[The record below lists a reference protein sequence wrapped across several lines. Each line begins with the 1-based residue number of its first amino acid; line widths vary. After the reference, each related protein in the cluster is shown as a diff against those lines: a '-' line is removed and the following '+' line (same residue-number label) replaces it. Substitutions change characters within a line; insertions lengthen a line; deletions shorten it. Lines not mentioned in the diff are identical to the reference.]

1 MTAWTITLKNEN
13 ETESLLQSSVAT
25 YSLKRF
31 NDDYSQ
37 LRSSIEIGID
47 DCDFFQPN
55 MLGQKFDITMKCEP
69 YNASEKNIF
78 GAILVDITKSI
89 QGENMHVVANWSY
102 LEDESFPQTINVDL
116 YPTYNIIESF
126 NNLSNH
132 IEFQAIY
139 TDGAIELFRQDF
151 DQKADW
157 RLLGF

>member
-1 MTAWTITLKNEN
+1 MTGWTITLKKEN
-13 ETESLLQSSVAT
+13 ETDSSLQSPVTT
-25 YSLKRF
+25 YSLQRL

-37 LRSSIEIGID
+37 LRSNLEVTIEN
-47 DCDFFQPN
+47 CEFFDSN

-78 GAILVDITKSI
+78 GAILVSITKSI

-102 LEDESFPQTINVDL
+102 LENESFPQTINVDL